1 MDPLSQPSLL
11 FDRHSSQTS
20 PQWEEEEF
28 CWRGRSAD
36 VRCFGDARFFHSHV
50 FLNFGVGTKR
60 TILLCLLS
68 TPMSCLFF
76 SFFSPFFFKAC
87 CLFSTQLN
95 KRFRDNGE

>member
-36 VRCFGDARFFHSHV
+36 VRCFDDARFFHSHV
-50 FLNFGVGTKR
+50 FLNFGVGCKKDDSFVPFVNADVVL
-60 TILLCLLS
+60 ILF
-68 TPMSCLFF
+68 LFY
-76 SFFSPFFFKAC
+76 PFF
-87 CLFSTQLN
+87 
-95 KRFRDNGE
+95 